1 MLWKWLCMLQNGNA
15 ARKSIWKTKNVS
27 KSKIGAR
34 TSRFCIEM
42 SMCWNQSSY
51 SNSQHHCW
59 GTWPENAG
67 QNMSVAWVDE
77 KRLHNDLIFQHIKT
91 IKYFSFSCHILETN
105 WMKCNKRST
114 FYTLS
119 PSDPMMENHFSF
131 YRSLLFLNSREC
143 MVYYVV
149 QIEQRKY
156 FSLFVPPTHTQ
167 KRINVW
173 RVQFLMRRNA
183 QSNLLNRL
191 LVEKCSGIGKYGN
204 FLTTQFPYIEMQ
216 CERMGENE

>member
-1 MLWKWLCMLQNGNA
+1 MVRLMFAPWIHLKMVLCSRWAYSAFDDGDDDNGSIDDDDDEGERSKFMLWKWLCMLQNGNA

-156 FSLFVPPTHTQ
+156 FSLFVPPTHTH
-167 KRINVW
+167 KK
-173 RVQFLMRRNA
+173 
-183 QSNLLNRL
+183 
-191 LVEKCSGIGKYGN
+191 E
-204 FLTTQFPYIEMQ
+204 
-216 CERMGENE
+216 